1 MFEADQRRLF
11 SQFEVWEFCDNL
23 VEGVV
28 KALKDVSK
36 IQKKSTTTRASVAK
50 PSLFINEKPKG
61 KSENNLEDQKD
72 FSDSLPIFDE
82 YDEEMIESLIICEDE
97 CDLPSPKSDF
107 MFDDEETNGLTCFEP
122 EHPSSLVLFSQDFK
136 EEPFDYS
143 HQGLLLGTR
152 RPMDDDLGPI
162 FDEEGEPCPTFEAEA
177 PSITSIIMENQLCF
191 DPGTTP
197 APLTT
202 YIQEHCE
209 KLDLINFLP
218 DLFDKV
224 SSSDIKLS
232 GLDHL
237 EKSSELDLQQLVFC
251 SRKSFDSFVFK
262 ENSFSLRS
270 YGHELITG
278 ILFASSY
285 ALEDFMVSTL
295 LEQNSHKAET
305 DFCGDSVLKPVHS
318 YSESDL
324 ELKLLCSES
333 DQVRHVLEM
342 FYGSSCLE
350 NILIY
355 NTFFDKLAE
364 PWIRNSQFE
373 LNLLC
378 SKSEKLA
385 HDLNLFFRNCAITC
399 PDTILVY
406 KTYFDRLHDDLKR
419 VLHVLGKEILVY
431 DLNKYL
437 SCTYD
442 PGILMFVLSVQDK
455 QDQSPRGVR
464 NRSRDRAYQFKTWR
478 CMYSRKPTS
487 KHQGSFFPKFS
498 FTKFYMIFKFF
509 LSDSFPFDTGKMDLR
524 SNPFQEG
531 GNDAPRIIDPGQDDA
546 TMAEPD
552 DSSTKDKPG
561 WINGEGTDL
570 KPADETEDE
579 LEPAEESMFEL
590 KPAEVI
596 VDELD
601 ELSELSDTS
610 LELNELS
617 DTEDGAGLVYGR
629 NKHFLAQRKIH
640 NKFNLG
646 RFYTKFDQ
654 TFPQSISSPFSS
666 RMPRGSQQGSLGL
679 YLFVLCRT
687 LLCFLV
693 RLSPS
698 KQPLIRWT
706 CASYQA
712 TFRNPPFGGL
722 VSHIKHQ
729 LKSGSIIGPSATHC
743 VTPSLAT
750 IVLHHLKAINT
761 PITTKTMSITPTTT
775 STPPITLD
783 FFLANFSSTNFSSL
797 TSFSSTNFSSLTTF
811 SSVSRSDIKLR
822 LSTFSSNRTSWFSL
836 AFISSIAA
844 TSHHFHTWHSPSST
858 WSQV

>member
-11 SQFEVWEFCDNL
+11 SQFEVREFCDNL

-136 EEPFDYS
+136 EESFDYS
-143 HQGLLLGTR
+143 HQGLLLGTK

-162 FDEEGEPCPTFEAEA
+162 FDEEDEPGQTFEAEA
-177 PSITSIIMENQLCF
+177 PSVTSIIMENQLCF
-191 DPGTTP
+191 DPGTAPTP
-197 APLTT
+197 LFK
-202 YIQEHCE
+202 EHCKE
-209 KLDLINFLP
+209 LCIISSVP

-224 SSSDIKLS
+224 SSNDIKIS

-237 EKSSELDLQQLVFC
+237 EKSFELDLQQLVFC

-318 YSESDL
+318 YSESD
-324 ELKLLCSES
+324 
-333 DQVRHVLEM
+333 QVRHVLEM
-342 FYGSSCLE
+342 FYGSSCFE

-355 NTFFDKLAE
+355 NIFFDKHAE

-419 VLHVLGKEILVY
+419 VLHVLGKETLVY

-455 QDQSPRGVR
+455 QDQSPRAVR

-487 KHQGSFFPKFS
+487 KLQGSFFPKFS

-561 WINGEGTDL
+561 WINGEDTDL

-579 LEPAEESMFEL
+579 LEPAEESMLEL

-610 LELNELS
+610 LEVNELS
-617 DTEDGAGLVYGR
+617 DTEDGAGLVAGR
-629 NKHFLAQRKIH
+629 NEHFSAQRKIH

-654 TFPQSISSPFSS
+654 AFPQSISSSFSS
-666 RMPRGSQQGSLGL
+666 RMPRGSQQGSLGRAWEKE
-679 YLFVLCRT
+679 FN
-687 LLCFLV
+687 
-693 RLSPS
+693 
-698 KQPLIRWT
+698 K
-706 CASYQA
+706 
-712 TFRNPPFGGL
+712 N
-722 VSHIKHQ
+722 H
-729 LKSGSIIGPSATHC
+729 
-743 VTPSLAT
+743 
-750 IVLHHLKAINT
+750 
-761 PITTKTMSITPTTT
+761 
-775 STPPITLD
+775 
-783 FFLANFSSTNFSSL
+783 
-797 TSFSSTNFSSLTTF
+797 
-811 SSVSRSDIKLR
+811 
-822 LSTFSSNRTSWFSL
+822 
-836 AFISSIAA
+836 
-844 TSHHFHTWHSPSST
+844 
-858 WSQV
+858 